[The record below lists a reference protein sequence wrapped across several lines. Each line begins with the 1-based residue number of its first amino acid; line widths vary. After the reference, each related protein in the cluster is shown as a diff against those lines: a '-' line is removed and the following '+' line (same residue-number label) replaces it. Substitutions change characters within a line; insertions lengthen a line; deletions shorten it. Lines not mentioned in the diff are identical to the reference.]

1 MSAPLP
7 HATLKAKQ
15 RELRQGSKGRR
26 RRARYWSIRY
36 FGLCQAELQSG
47 KGRSRQLA
55 HVRCELLPGHVHD
68 GCDRSPDP
76 FGGSLDF
83 PVAEM
88 GVTQCHAD
96 VGVTE
101 HP

>member
-1 MSAPLP
+1 MVKSEKCWIFWLGVQELRPLCRGRWP
-7 HATLKAKQ
+7 PPLTGVQGGAKQ
-15 RELRQGSKGRR
+15 WGSVP
-26 RRARYWSIRY
+26 
-36 FGLCQAELQSG
+36 
-47 KGRSRQLA
+47 RSTAASTERL
-55 HVRCELLPGHVHD
+55 HVHD

-88 GVTQCHAD
+88 GVTQRHAD

>member
-1 MSAPLP
+1 MSMMA
-7 HATLKAKQ
+7 
-15 RELRQGSKGRR
+15 G
-26 RRARYWSIRY
+26 
-36 FGLCQAELQSG
+36 
-47 KGRSRQLA
+47 
-55 HVRCELLPGHVHD
+55 
-68 GCDRSPDP
+68 DRSPDP

-88 GVTQCHAD
+88 GVTQRHAD

>member
-1 MSAPLP
+1 MSEPDALP
-7 HATLKAKQ
+7 RHPVEPRICLHHRGAAIHARGVRSNAHSY
-15 RELRQGSKGRR
+15 RNSGEEL
-26 RRARYWSIRY
+26 
-36 FGLCQAELQSG
+36 G
-47 KGRSRQLA
+47 KRP
-55 HVRCELLPGHVHD
+55 LLPCHVHD

-88 GVTQCHAD
+88 GVTQRHAD